1 MLGSTLDIPVPV
13 TSQPVGTDSK
23 LTVKKSVDVNDV
35 IDNPKGH
42 KKFISE
48 P

>member
-1 MLGSTLDIPVPV
+1 MMGSTLDIPVPV
-13 TSQPVGTDSK
+13 TSEPVGTDSK

-35 IDNPKGH
+35 VDNPKGH
-42 KKFISE
+42 KIFISG